1 MVDHHAHLLSPTLI
15 KDWQAGGA
23 SFSRPDSFYTSP
35 APLLAGASSKE
46 HGPDSL
52 LRQAVLV
59 PMSHLYGNRAFRQA
73 LGLSVE
79 EEYARV
85 RRENDYVAHE
95 ATRFPMRTR
104 ALCSV
109 DFLRPY
115 AWDEIQRCHD
125 VLHSSGL
132 KIHLASAGADLQ
144 TTTHLQ
150 ELARIATWAEDKSL
164 LLLIHLDPQQRGLE
178 VEDVRRFIEVVL
190 QPVPEL
196 YVCIAHLGGSGGYGP
211 WTQAVFNTFVTWL
224 EEETARG
231 APRPGVF
238 FDISAVFLEQA
249 SEGLPATTPAEAAA
263 LRRDLRKA
271 GLGRILFGSDYPVF
285 DPDRYAHVLKR
296 EAQLD
301 SAEFEQVL
309 RNRIPP
315 LKLPDAR

>member
-1 MVDHHAHLLSPTLI
+1 VHLLSPALI
-15 KDWQAGGA
+15 EDWKAAGA
-23 SFSRPDSFYTSP
+23 SFSRPDSFYTSA
-35 APLLAGASSKE
+35 APLLTGPSPKE

-52 LRQAVLV
+52 LRQALLV

-73 LGLSVE
+73 LELNVE
-79 EEYARV
+79 DEYARV

-144 TTTHLQ
+144 TVTHLH
-150 ELARIATWAEDKSL
+150 ELARIAAWAEDKGL
-164 LLLIHLDPQQRGLE
+164 LLLIHFDPQQRDLE

-196 YVCIAHLGGSGGYGP
+196 YVCIAHLGGSGGYGL
-211 WTQAVFNTFVTWL
+211 WTQAVFSTFVAWL
-224 EEETARG
+224 EEEAARG

-238 FDISAVFLEQA
+238 FDVSAVILEQE

-285 DPDRYAHVLKR
+285 EPDGYAHVLKR
-296 EAQLD
+296 ETQLD
-301 SAEFEQVL
+301 TTEFVQVL
-309 RNRIPP
+309 RNRIP
-315 LKLPDAR
+315 LLTLPGAR